1 MSVYEHKDVMCLY
14 IYIKYKVTII
24 TILYYYIINYNNNK
38 YKSNIMLSK
47 MSF

>member
-1 MSVYEHKDVMCLY
+1 MCLY

-24 TILYYYIINYNNNK
+24 TILYYYIINYNNK